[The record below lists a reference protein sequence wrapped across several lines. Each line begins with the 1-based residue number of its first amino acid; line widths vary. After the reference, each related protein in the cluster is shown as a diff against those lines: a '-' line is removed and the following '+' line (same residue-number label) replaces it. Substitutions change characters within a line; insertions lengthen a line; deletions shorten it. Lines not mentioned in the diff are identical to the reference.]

1 MRQKEN
7 QEGGSRCL
15 KESDHDQCCQLLLV
29 GQEIGDWDL
38 TTGVNSAEV
47 GCDFDKHLTGVGLE
61 YVEDRI
67 RELKVSIDYS
77 FGEFM

>member
-1 MRQKEN
+1 M
-7 QEGGSRCL
+7 
-15 KESDHDQCCQLLLV
+15 
-29 GQEIGDWDL
+29 
-38 TTGVNSAEV
+38 TTGVNSVEV

-67 RELKVSIDYS
+67 RGELKVSIDYS

>member
-1 MRQKEN
+1 M
-7 QEGGSRCL
+7 
-15 KESDHDQCCQLLLV
+15 
-29 GQEIGDWDL
+29 
-38 TTGVNSAEV
+38 TPGVNSVEV